1 MSSCDCCQDGE
12 LETPDTGLAKHIMN
26 KDIKYDTQ
34 VVIEDWKE
42 QIETAFYAKKDWN
55 INFHAKI
62 WEMSMTAF
70 DKPREVQV
78 VIDSNDK
85 LFISVGDGSFVSFD
99 GQEGALKGMKLPL
112 QEWIHT
118 HPFGAAYFSGTD
130 LRTISIWER
139 YLESATVIGKDE
151 EMKIFFRVGPNGEHF
166 QEYSQFAWVGD
177 EEE

>member
-1 MSSCDCCQDGE
+1 MSDCECCQDE
-12 LETPDTGLAKHIMN
+12 HLEETPDSGLAKHIMN
-26 KDIKYDTQ
+26 KDIEYDTQ

-42 QIETAFYAKKDWN
+42 QIEESYGYDWN
-55 INFHAKI
+55 IKFHQKI
-62 WEMSMTAF
+62 WEMSLTAF

-78 VIDSNDK
+78 VIDKNQK

-112 QEWIHT
+112 REWIHT
-118 HPFGAAYFSGTD
+118 HPFGQAYFSGTD

-139 YLESATVIGKDE
+139 YLDSATVIGKDE
-151 EMKIFFRVGPNGEHF
+151 EMKIFFRVGNNGEHF
-166 QEYSQFAWVGD
+166 QEYSQYAWVGD

>member
-1 MSSCDCCQDGE
+1 MSSCDCCKDGE
-12 LETPDTGLAKHIMN
+12 LEVETPDSGLAKHIMN
-26 KDIKYDTQ
+26 KDIEYDTQ

-42 QIETAFYAKKDWN
+42 QIEESYGYDWN
-55 INFHAKI
+55 IKFHQKI
-62 WEMSMTAF
+62 WEMSLTAF

-78 VIDSNDK
+78 VIDKNQK

-112 QEWIHT
+112 REWIHT
-118 HPFGAAYFSGTD
+118 HPFGQAYFSGTD

-139 YLESATVIGKDE
+139 YLDSATVIGKDE
-151 EMKIFFRVGPNGEHF
+151 EMKIFFRVGNNGEHF
-166 QEYSQFAWVGD
+166 QEYSQYAWVGD

>member
-1 MSSCDCCQDGE
+1 MSSCDCCKDGE
-12 LETPDTGLAKHIMN
+12 LEVEIPDSGLAKHIMN
-26 KDIKYDTQ
+26 KDIEYDTQ

-42 QIETAFYAKKDWN
+42 QIEESYGHDWN
-55 INFHAKI
+55 IKFHQKI
-62 WEMSMTAF
+62 WEMSLTAF

-78 VIDSNDK
+78 VIDKNQK

-112 QEWIHT
+112 REWIHT
-118 HPFGAAYFSGTD
+118 HPFGQAYFSGTD

-139 YLESATVIGKDE
+139 YLDSATVIGKDE
-151 EMKIFFRVGPNGEHF
+151 EMKIFFRVGNNGEHF
-166 QEYSQFAWVGD
+166 QEYSQYAWVGD